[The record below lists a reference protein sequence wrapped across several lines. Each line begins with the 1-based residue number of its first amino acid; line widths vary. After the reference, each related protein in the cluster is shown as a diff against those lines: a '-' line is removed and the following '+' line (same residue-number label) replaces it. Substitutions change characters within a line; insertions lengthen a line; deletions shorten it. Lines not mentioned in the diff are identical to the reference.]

1 MITYDYHCDAN
12 GETVTV
18 SHSIKETLRTW
29 GEICSL
35 ADHCM
40 GETPPHTPIR
50 RLIAFDEPKPDESTL
65 SMFSKSK
72 SQWQVAI
79 EVALVCLHCCMQ
91 SFCCCAVPG
100 AMGACVVPEKRK
112 LHY

>member
-65 SMFSKSK
+65 SMFSKNK
-72 SQWQVAI
+72 SHGDG
-79 EVALVCLHCCMQ
+79 CGCC
-91 SFCCCAVPG
+91 
-100 AMGACVVPEKRK
+100 
-112 LHY
+112 